1 MTISK
6 TIIEKNSVKKN
17 HETLNTI
24 ILGKK
29 GAETTVRI
37 IDLLFKR
44 PLNINQIAEQLGMH
58 YNTASYHVNLLLES
72 ILIKKEGG
80 NYGAIYL
87 PAKLLKENIHT
98 YNKLKAELLKK

>member
-37 IDLLFKR
+37 IDLLFK
-44 PLNINQIAEQLGMH
+44 
-58 YNTASYHVNLLLES
+58 
-72 ILIKKEGG
+72 K
-80 NYGAIYL
+80 L
-87 PAKLLKENIHT
+87 PCEFAFRK
-98 YNKLKAELLKK
+98 

>member
-72 ILIKKEGG
+72 KLIKK
-80 NYGAIYL
+80 
-87 PAKLLKENIHT
+87 
-98 YNKLKAELLKK
+98 

>member
-72 ILIKKEGG
+72 KLIKRKKEEIMGQS
-80 NYGAIYL
+80 IYRQ
-87 PAKLLKENIHT
+87 NF
-98 YNKLKAELLKK
+98 

>member
-44 PLNINQIAEQLGMH
+44 PLNVNQIAEQLGMH

-72 ILIKKEGG
+72 KLIKKEGG
-80 NYGAIYL
+80 NYGQSIYRQ
-87 PAKLLKENIHT
+87 NF
-98 YNKLKAELLKK
+98 

>member
-44 PLNINQIAEQLGMH
+44 PLNINQIAEQLG
-58 YNTASYHVNLLLES
+58 
-72 ILIKKEGG
+72 K
-80 NYGAIYL
+80 L
-87 PAKLLKENIHT
+87 PCEFAFRK
-98 YNKLKAELLKK
+98 